1 MEVSF
6 NIAPIALAGAI
17 TQADV
22 VEQGGVAPVNNVR
35 SDQIWGAEVAWYLE
49 GWILNSNFFQFLGE
63 WTVTLYLDRYGPGD
77 EREFSVTVP
86 VDTFTADPAFPDR
99 RSYAAS
105 IEIPAGD
112 VLPGTYET
120 VVAITYAA
128 GGTPGPIAGHVAANP
143 DMVQIYA
150 V

>member
-17 TQADV
+17 TQADIA
-22 VEQGGVAPVNNVR
+22 EQGGVAPVNNIR
-35 SDQIWGAEVAWYLE
+35 SDQNWGAEVAWYLE

-63 WTVTLYLDRYGPGD
+63 WTVTLYLDRFGHGA

-86 VDTFTADPAFPDR
+86 VDTFAPDPNPNR
-99 RSYAAS
+99 RNYTAS
-105 IEIPAGD
+105 IGIPAGD
-112 VLPGTYET
+112 VLPGTYEP

-128 GGTPGPIAGHVAANP
+128 GGTPGPIAGHVKANP